1 LVLADGKKT
10 KKNVVLLGSTGS
22 VGRNALQVLRDNP
35 DRFRL
40 AGIAAGTNIDLLEQQ
55 IREFEPEL
63 VAVQNAEGRDSLS
76 GLFPRKKI
84 FSGPDAL
91 SRVVSEQ
98 PVDCVISAVR
108 GTDSLRATLASIE
121 LNQRIC
127 LASKEIMVAAGEL
140 VNRKLENSRAEIIPI
155 DSEQCAIFQCLGDA
169 PNERVH
175 KVILTASGGP
185 FLNRDQKDFA
195 HVSPQEALSHPV
207 WSMGKKIT
215 IDSATLMN
223 KALEIIEAY
232 YLFHLK
238 PDQIEAVI
246 HPQSII
252 HSMVEFVDG
261 TILAQLSVPDMK
273 IPIAYSLS
281 YPERIPGK
289 YGRVDFLK
297 CRKLE
302 FFEVDPEKFSS
313 IRMAHFVLRTGGN
326 AGAVFNTANEVAVEY
341 YLNGKISFRGIFQ
354 IVDEMLQRE
363 KFYPV
368 GSFGDIEDTI
378 ARTRGHA
385 VDYIEK
391 EVMK

>member
-1 LVLADGKKT
+1 MADGKKT

-40 AGIAAGTNIDLLEQQ
+40 AGIAAGTNIGLLEQQ
-55 IREFEPEL
+55 IREFEPEFI
-63 VAVQNAEGRDSLS
+63 AVQNAEGRDDLLR
-76 GLFPRKKI
+76 LFPHKKI
-84 FSGPDAL
+84 FSGPDGL

-98 PVDCVISAVR
+98 PVDCVVSAVR
-108 GTDSLRATLASIE
+108 GTGSLRATLASIE

-140 VNRKLENSRAEIIPI
+140 VNRKLENSQAEIIPI
-155 DSEQCAIFQCLGDA
+155 DSEQCAIFQCLGDT
-169 PNERVH
+169 PIDRVH

-185 FLNRDQKDFA
+185 FLNRDKKDFA
-195 HVSPQEALSHPV
+195 HVSPAEALSHPV
-207 WSMGKKIT
+207 WSMGEKIT

-238 PDQIEAVI
+238 PDQIEVAI
-246 HPQSII
+246 HPQSVI
-252 HSMVEFVDG
+252 HSMVEFIDG

-273 IPIAYSLS
+273 IPIVYSLS
-281 YPERIPGK
+281 YPERIPGN
-289 YGRVDFLK
+289 YGRVDFIK

-302 FFEVDPEKFSS
+302 FFEVDLDKFPS
-313 IRMAHFVLRTGGN
+313 IRMAHFVLRTGDN
-326 AGAVFNTANEVAVEY
+326 AGTVFNTANEVAVEY
-341 YLNGKISFRGIFQ
+341 YLNGKISFGSIFQ
-354 IVDEMLQRE
+354 IVEEMLRRE

-368 GSFGDIEDTI
+368 GSLGDIEETI
-378 ARTRGHA
+378 ARTREHA
-385 VDYIEK
+385 VAYTEK